1 MRPDKRLGQHFLRDT
16 DVLEDI
22 AAVAD
27 VAHSAGVLEIGPGE
41 GALTAYL
48 AEAGRPVV
56 AVDRDPRA
64 VRELERRFGARVRAV
79 EGDALTVDLDALLPS
94 PGEDGRLP
102 VVVGNLP
109 YNAAS
114 AIFRRLLGLQR
125 PVARMVLMFQ
135 REVALRIVAGPGSR
149 AYGVPSVLRA
159 LVADAWIVRDVPPR
173 AFFPRPKVDSAVVLV
188 EPRATPAFPDAAEA
202 LRRQEAF
209 ATFLARVFQARRKV
223 LANAVA
229 PPEALTAAGLDP
241 RGRAEGL
248 TPEELWHLFRAVESL
263 SRGEREA

>member
-1 MRPDKRLGQHFLRDT
+1 MRPDKRLGQHFLRDA

-22 AAVAD
+22 ASVAD
-27 VAHSAGVLEIGPGE
+27 VAHSAGALEIGPGE

-48 AEAGRPVV
+48 ADAGRPIV

-64 VRELERRFGARVRAV
+64 VRELARRFGERVQAM
-79 EGDALTVDLDALLPS
+79 EGDALAVDLEALLPT

-102 VVVGNLP
+102 VIVGNLP

-135 REVALRIVAGPGSR
+135 REVARRIVAGPGSR

-159 LVADAWIVRDVPPR
+159 LVADAWIVRDVPPE

-188 EPRATPAFPDAAEA
+188 EPRSTPAFPGADGAIARQDA
-202 LRRQEAF
+202 F
-209 ATFLARVFQARRKV
+209 GTFLSRVFQARRKV
-223 LANAVA
+223 LANAVKPA
-229 PPEALTAAGLDP
+229 QAVTAAGLDP

-248 TPEELWHLFRAVESL
+248 TPEELWRLFRATEQA
-263 SRGEREA
+263 GAAPERR

>member
-1 MRPDKRLGQHFLRDT
+1 M
-16 DVLEDI
+16 LEDI

-27 VAHSAGVLEIGPGE
+27 VAHSAGALEIGPGE

-48 AEAGRPVV
+48 VDAGRPVV

-64 VRELERRFGARVRAV
+64 VRELARRFGDRVRAV
-79 EGDALTVDLDALLPS
+79 EGDALAVDLEALLPA

-114 AIFRRLLGLQR
+114 AIFRRLLGLER

-149 AYGVPSVLRA
+149 AYGVPSVLRS
-159 LVADAWIVRDVPPR
+159 LVADAWIVREVPPH
-173 AFFPRPKVDSAVVLV
+173 AFYPRPKVDSAVVLV
-188 EPRATPAFPDAAEA
+188 EPRATPAFPDAPEA
-202 LRRQEAF
+202 TRRQDAF
-209 ATFLARVFQARRKV
+209 GSFLAGVFQSRRKV
-223 LANAVA
+223 LANAVKPTDA
-229 PPEALTAAGLDP
+229 VAAAGLDP
-241 RGRAEGL
+241 RARAEGL
-248 TPEELWHLFRAVESL
+248 TPEELWRLFQAAERA
-263 SRGEREA
+263 GEAGTGAPGAP